1 MKLSE
6 SKVIAKY
13 IVRNKDPDARLH
25 PKSLDLQ
32 LKAEIVE
39 NVAFN
44 ILYGLLMTC
53 FYDTVKQINFIKSET
68 KNNYQLKSIQDA
80 ARAVQVKN
88 HENSIKQLS
97 EFLANKQWI
106 LGDEVILQ

>member
-32 LKAEIVE
+32 LKAEI
-39 NVAFN
+39 AFN